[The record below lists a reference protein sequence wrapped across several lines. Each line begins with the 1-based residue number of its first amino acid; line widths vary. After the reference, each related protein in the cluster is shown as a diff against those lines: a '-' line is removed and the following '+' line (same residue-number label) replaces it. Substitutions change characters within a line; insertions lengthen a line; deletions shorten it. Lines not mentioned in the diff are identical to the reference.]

1 MAPQQLRIGFD
12 DAVGWLVTGA
22 APGPA
27 GVVSLTLADLRI
39 TVDAVDAE
47 RLVEMAVFADAPEV
61 PVPGAAL
68 DACTSLF
75 GIEFGAALAARPV
88 SGAHVTAVPTALWQ
102 QVARTARAE
111 FVCVHDRRAPRIAAL
126 RLVSTGQALT
136 PIGANELVLKRAW
149 QAMPAVIAA
158 GRTAAQHPELVDELS
173 GPDRR
178 DLAVALAAL
187 TGVLEAD
194 EWDGTGEEQVRA
206 LTDLLAPTLG
216 DAEIAMFA
224 SGPDR
229 GGRALAEDRPVPAY
243 REGIGQKGLR
253 EGIPEKG
260 LEVDWSAWPDDL
272 RNRLGGFAGE
282 AFAGA
287 QAAGQLPGQVN
298 VRMQLRDGAAQ
309 DAPDITVRV
318 QAWDGEILGEGR
330 LRIVTPAGLLPRGEG
345 RITASAPSDT
355 ELARQYGVHVDV
367 AVSGLAPLSADGLR
381 QAARGL
387 ARRAGVRALL
397 ARHAGDPVLE
407 AGHWQR
413 CARMYMVAG
422 DQVRAAAAEREAR
435 TVTSASA
442 EPPSSGAAGSAGDW
456 VYRLLAN
463 WLGLANRLIAATAA
477 LSPASITELGTAVR
491 ELSFAADVVPELAR
505 AHERF
510 GSVLLESAQEEERT
524 VAIGHLREALR
535 LQYLLGDPQHATRLL
550 RHISAA
556 DLPAADSGG
565 RDDGYEEHEE

>member
-12 DAVGWLVTGA
+12 DAVGWLVVGA

-27 GVVSLTLADLRI
+27 GVVSLMLAELRI
-39 TVDAVDAE
+39 TVDAVHTD
-47 RLVEMAVFADAPEV
+47 RLVEMAVFADAAEV
-61 PVPGAAL
+61 PVSGAVL
-68 DACTSLF
+68 DACARLF
-75 GIEFGAALAARPV
+75 GIEFGVALAARPV
-88 SGAHVTAVPTALWQ
+88 SGADVTAVPTALWE
-102 QVARTARAE
+102 QVARTAQAE
-111 FVCVHDRRAPRIAAL
+111 FVCINDRRAPRLAAL
-126 RLVSTGQALT
+126 RLVSTGLALT
-136 PIGANELVLKRAW
+136 PIGANELVLERAW
-149 QAMPAVIAA
+149 QAMPAVIA
-158 GRTAAQHPELVDELS
+158 GGQTAAQHPELVDGLS

-178 DLAVALAAL
+178 DLANALAAL
-187 TGVLEAD
+187 SGVLEAD
-194 EWDGTGEEQVRA
+194 QWDGTGAEQVRA
-206 LTDLLAPTLG
+206 LTDLLAPTLS

-229 GGRALAEDRPVPAY
+229 GDSALAEDHPVPAH
-243 REGIGQKGLR
+243 R
-253 EGIPEKG
+253 EGIPDQG
-260 LEVDWSAWPDDL
+260 LEVNWSALSDDL
-272 RNRLGGFAGE
+272 RNRLGEFAGE

-318 QAWDGEILGEGR
+318 QAWDGEILGEGS

-345 RITASAPSDT
+345 RIAASAPSDT

-367 AVSGLAPLSADGLR
+367 AVTGLAPLSADGLR

-397 ARHAGDPVLE
+397 ARHAGDRVLE

-413 CARMYMVAG
+413 CARMYAVAG
-422 DQVRAAAAEREAR
+422 DQVRSAAAEREAR

-442 EPPSSGAAGSAGDW
+442 EPPSSEPAGSAGDW

-463 WLGLANRLIAATAA
+463 WLGLVSRLIAATAA

-510 GSVLLESAQEEERT
+510 GSVLLESAQEERT

-550 RHISAA
+550 RYIAAA
-556 DLPAADSGG
+556 DLPAADSAGS
-565 RDDGYEEHEE
+565 DDEYEEHEE

>member
-27 GVVSLTLADLRI
+27 GVVSLMLADMRI
-39 TVDAVDAE
+39 TVDAVHTE
-47 RLVEMAVFADAPEV
+47 RLVELAVFADAAGD
-61 PVPGAAL
+61 PVSGAAL
-68 DACTSLF
+68 DACARLF
-75 GIEFGAALAARPV
+75 GTGFGAALAARPV
-88 SGAHVTAVPTALWQ
+88 SGADVTAVPTALWE
-102 QVARTARAE
+102 QVAQTARAE
-111 FVCVHDRRAPRIAAL
+111 FVCVHDSRAPRLAAL

-136 PIGANELVLKRAW
+136 PIGANELVLRRAW

-158 GRTAAQHPELVDELS
+158 GRTAARHPELVDELS

-187 TGVLEAD
+187 TSVLETD
-194 EWDGTGEEQVRA
+194 EWDGTGAEQVRA
-206 LTDLLAPTLG
+206 LMDLLAPTPS

-224 SGPDR
+224 SGP
-229 GGRALAEDRPVPAY
+229 GQGESAPAEDLLVPAY
-243 REGIGQKGLR
+243 RVGR
-253 EGIPEKG
+253 PDKG
-260 LEVDWSAWPDDL
+260 LEVNWSAESDDL
-272 RNRLGGFAGE
+272 RNRLGKFAAE

-298 VRMQLRDGAAQ
+298 VRMQLRDGAGQ
-309 DAPDITVRV
+309 EAPDITVRV
-318 QAWDGEILGEGR
+318 QAWDGEILGEGS
-330 LRIVTPAGLLPRGEG
+330 LRIVTPPGLLPRGES

-355 ELARQYGVHVDV
+355 ELARQYGVHVDI

-397 ARHAGDPVLE
+397 ARQAEDPVLE

-413 CARMYMVAG
+413 CAHMYTVAG
-422 DQVRAAAAEREAR
+422 DQIRAAAAEWEAG
-435 TVTSASA
+435 TVTGAPAKPSAGG
-442 EPPSSGAAGSAGDW
+442 PVGSAGDW
-456 VYRLLAN
+456 AYRLLAN
-463 WLGLANRLIAATAA
+463 WLGIVNRLIAATVA
-477 LSPASITELGTAVR
+477 LSPASVTELGTAVR

-510 GSVLLESAQEEERT
+510 GSVLLESAHEEERT

-550 RHISAA
+550 RHIAATDIPEAGSAG
-556 DLPAADSGG
+556 D
-565 RDDGYEEHEE
+565 DDGH